1 MIRMPIRLVVF
12 SFDVRIAMPSESG
25 FGASDGILLG
35 FFGGCDGYCATWVG
49 GIEGVD
55 GRRADVLFVGRAYG

>member
-1 MIRMPIRLVVF
+1 MPILSTVLI
-12 SFDVRIAMPSESG
+12 FDVRIVMPSESG

-35 FFGGCDGYCATWVG
+35 FFGVCDGYCATSVG